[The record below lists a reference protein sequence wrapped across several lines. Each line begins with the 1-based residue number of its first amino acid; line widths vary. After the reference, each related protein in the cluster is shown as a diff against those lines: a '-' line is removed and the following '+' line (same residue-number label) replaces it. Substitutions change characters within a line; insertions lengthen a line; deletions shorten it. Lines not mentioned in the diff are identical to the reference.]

1 MNKICLLGP
10 TVAVVGD
17 RRIAGRGFGGVKPR
31 QLLELLALTPGRPVS
46 KGQLA
51 ELLWDGAPPR
61 SWVATL
67 EAYVSG
73 LRRALDPEAPV
84 RRSLVVTTSGG
95 YCLDDRA
102 QVDLTTFADEVRRC
116 SSLPAEAAL
125 APLGAALDGARG
137 VALEDEPYTPWAI
150 EARQVHERLV
160 LQASLQAGQHAL
172 ECAQPAV
179 AADHARRATGMD
191 PLDERGWRLR
201 MQAAWADGD
210 RRAALHAYVQCRD
223 LLQDELGVSPA
234 PSTQQLHQ
242 RLLAPVGQDLVD
254 SLLGQLVDVLLAEG
268 GATADDPAPRLAPR
282 TVFDTNALAARIAA
296 VVQARTARTQR
307 QAAHA
312 SVEAIAAL
320 PSAG

>member
-1 MNKICLLGP
+1 MDAIYLLGP

-17 RRIAGRGFGGVKPR
+17 RRVAGRGFGGVKPR

-73 LRRALDPEAPV
+73 LRRALDPDAPV

-95 YCLDDRA
+95 YRLDERA
-102 QVDLTTFADEVRRC
+102 HVDLTSFVDEVRRC
-116 SSLPAEAAL
+116 SALPAAASL
-125 APLGAALDGARG
+125 AGLTAALDGAGG
-137 VALEDEPYTPWAI
+137 VALQDEPYTAWAI
-150 EARQVHERLV
+150 EAREAHQRLV
-160 LQASLQAGQHAL
+160 LRASLQAGQHAL
-172 ECAQPAV
+172 DAGQ
-179 AADHARRATGMD
+179 AAAAAEHGRRATDTD
-191 PLDERGWRLR
+191 PLDERGWRMR

-210 RRAALHAYVQCRD
+210 RRTALNAYTQCRD
-223 LLQDELGVSPA
+223 LLHEELGVSPA
-234 PSTQQLHQ
+234 PVTQQLHQ
-242 RLLAPVGQDLVD
+242 RLLAPVGDDLVD
-254 SLLGQLVDVLLAEG
+254 ALLGQLVDVLLAEG
-268 GATADDPAPRLAPR
+268 GAAADGPGHRLGRR
-282 TVFDTNALAARIAA
+282 TVLDANALAARIAG

-307 QAAHA
+307 QSRHAAID
-312 SVEAIAAL
+312 AIADL